1 MAIAFWALDHAARRG
16 DVWVRRGV
24 LTDGDGGNLGLV
36 RYYRRQGWRVVHAIA
51 HPRKTGITVWS
62 LARPA
67 EQQPWLAYREGM
79 ASFGELF
86 PGVKKLR
93 KESEEDAGGELF
105 EAGPLDLDAGVVKF
119 APRKQKADKDEESD

>member
-1 MAIAFWALDHAARRG
+1 
-16 DVWVRRGV
+16 
-24 LTDGDGGNLGLV
+24 
-36 RYYRRQGWRVVHAIA
+36 
-51 HPRKTGITVWS
+51 
-62 LARPA
+62 
-67 EQQPWLAYREGM
+67 M

-119 APRKQKADKDEESD
+119 APRKEDPRKQEAKKDEESD